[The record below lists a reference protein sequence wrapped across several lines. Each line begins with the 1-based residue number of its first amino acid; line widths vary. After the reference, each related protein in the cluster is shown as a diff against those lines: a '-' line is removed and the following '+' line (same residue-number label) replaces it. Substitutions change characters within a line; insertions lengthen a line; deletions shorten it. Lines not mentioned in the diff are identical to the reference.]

1 MQYNLQKLKN
11 QHNGEK
17 MLDTITEKQEKMAYS
32 VEEISEQTTLSK
44 AFLRNEIR
52 AGHLKVQRFGR
63 RVLVLAD
70 DLSRYLKREVK
81 TN

>member
-17 MLDTITEKQEKMAYS
+17 MLDTITEKQKKLAYS
-32 VEEISEQTTLSK
+32 VQQISEQTTLSK

-52 AGHLKVQRFGR
+52 AGRLKVKRCGR
-63 RVLVLAD
+63 RVLILSD
-70 DLSRYLKREVK
+70 DLQAYLKREVK